1 MKTDYYKKFE
11 NELENIKSSGK
22 RPKILIHA
30 CCAPCSSYVSE
41 LLSGYFDITLY
52 FYNPNIFPES
62 EHDRR
67 ENELKEFLKEFD
79 PQGKIKLITE
89 KYSPMDFARCTLE
102 HETDTEG
109 GERCFR
115 CYDLRLSKTAEK
127 AKELNFDYFAT
138 TLTISP
144 HKNAQKINESG
155 EHLSGIYEVK
165 YLRSDF
171 KKRNGFKRSL
181 ELSKEYC
188 LYRQDYCGCEFSME
202 RKNSE

>member
-11 NELENIKSSGK
+11 SELEKVKSSGI
-22 RPKILIHA
+22 RPRILIHA
-30 CCAPCSSYVSE
+30 CCAPCSSHVSE
-41 LLSGYFDITLY
+41 LLSDHFQITLY

-62 EHDRR
+62 EHYRR

-79 PQGKIKLITE
+79 PEGKIKLITE
-89 KYSPMDFARCTLE
+89 KYSPMDFARCSVGLE
-102 HETDTEG
+102 SEHEG

-144 HKNAQKINESG
+144 HKNAQRINESG
-155 EHLSGIYEVK
+155 EHLSSVYEVN
-165 YLRSDF
+165 YLPSDF
-171 KKRNGFKRSL
+171 KKKNGFKRSS
-181 ELSKEYC
+181 ELSLKYG
-188 LYRQDYCGCEFSME
+188 LYRQDYCGCEFSAQRDLTE
-202 RKNSE
+202 